1 MEEEGRPGFEEG
13 GVPETA
19 TSDRQ
24 AEAPLDQGGSAYQD
38 NVNDDT
44 KERSSQ
50 MKFGKITLILGLVV
64 AVVAVFVEIP
74 YVFVALAVLGLIV
87 GITDDSDQVTVL
99 VTALALMAVHGALN
113 EVPAVGTYITGI
125 LGGVSSLINAAAL
138 AVIVKGIVA
147 RVS

>member
-1 MEEEGRPGFEEG
+1 
-13 GVPETA
+13 
-19 TSDRQ
+19 
-24 AEAPLDQGGSAYQD
+24 
-38 NVNDDT
+38 
-44 KERSSQ
+44 

-74 YVFVALAVLGLIV
+74 YVAVALAVLGLIV

-99 VTALALMAVHGALN
+99 VTALALAAVHGALN

-138 AVIVKGIVA
+138 AVIAKGIVA

>member
-1 MEEEGRPGFEEG
+1 
-13 GVPETA
+13 
-19 TSDRQ
+19 
-24 AEAPLDQGGSAYQD
+24 
-38 NVNDDT
+38 
-44 KERSSQ
+44 
-50 MKFGKITLILGLVV
+50 MKFGKISLILGLVV

-138 AVIVKGIVA
+138 AVIAKGIVA